1 MSPATPLSVTPDYDF
16 VTSNK
21 GDNISTVLVGGHPLL
36 GAVLTFGELCK
47 GDHGKKTILR
57 RQPDGQERIPYC
69 SGWCIWCKNGETYH
83 LGGTFEKPII
93 YILKIKGN
101 GNMKWGQ
108 CMRQYKKLYPDQ
120 IDSIMTT
127 IITEDTY

>member
-1 MSPATPLSVTPDYDF
+1 
-16 VTSNK
+16 
-21 GDNISTVLVGGHPLL
+21 
-36 GAVLTFGELCK
+36 
-47 GDHGKKTILR
+47 LR
-57 RQPDGQERIPYC
+57 KQPDGQERIPYC
-69 SGWCIWCKNGETYH
+69 SGWCIWRKNGETYH

-93 YILKIKGN
+93 YILMRKGN

-108 CMRQYKKLYPDQ
+108 CMREYKKLYPDQ

>member
-1 MSPATPLSVTPDYDF
+1 
-16 VTSNK
+16 
-21 GDNISTVLVGGHPLL
+21 
-36 GAVLTFGELCK
+36 
-47 GDHGKKTILR
+47 
-57 RQPDGQERIPYC
+57 
-69 SGWCIWCKNGETYH
+69 YH

-93 YILKIKGN
+93 YILMRKGN

-108 CMRQYKKLYPDQ
+108 CMREYKKLYPDQ